1 MKKGRG
7 GRRRLPREG
16 RGAGRWLLHGRGQSW
31 GKVCTTSVISLYI
44 LQIVCNAAARAA
56 PAWERA
62 EGMYQECHVISLYV
76 LQIVCNAA
84 D

>member
-1 MKKGRG
+1 MNKGRG
-7 GRRRLPREG
+7 GRRRLLREG

-31 GKVCTTSVISLYI
+31 GKVCTRS
-44 LQIVCNAAARAA
+44 
-56 PAWERA
+56 
-62 EGMYQECHVISLYV
+62 VISLYV